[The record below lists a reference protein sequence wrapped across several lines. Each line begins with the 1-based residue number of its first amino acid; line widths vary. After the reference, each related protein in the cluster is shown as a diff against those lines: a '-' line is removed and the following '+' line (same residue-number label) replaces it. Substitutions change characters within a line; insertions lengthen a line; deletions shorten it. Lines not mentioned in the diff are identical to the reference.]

1 MGSSETD
8 FCDLLDEFVHLA
20 STDFFRKKKQLHV
33 LFESP
38 IFIYYFIIFSSL
50 SKLLTID
57 GLEKQIYIGTDIP
70 IQAGN
75 LSYSLQPLIFDIV
88 EDLQYLLEG

>member
-1 MGSSETD
+1 MLKS
-8 FCDLLDEFVHLA
+8 
-20 STDFFRKKKQLHV
+20 
-33 LFESP
+33 
-38 IFIYYFIIFSSL
+38 YFDVPLNNNNIILIKLSSL